1 MRKNQIHLFEKNLE
15 IYENMVWPITYLI
28 KTMHLTFAIVA
39 QDNNDNNNNQL
50 EVLEDNNITN
60 ESFDH

>member
-1 MRKNQIHLFEKNLE
+1 
-15 IYENMVWPITYLI
+15 MVWPVTCLI
-28 KTMHLTFAIVA
+28 KTMCLTFAIVA

-60 ESFDH
+60 DKSFDH

>member
-1 MRKNQIHLFEKNLE
+1 
-15 IYENMVWPITYLI
+15 MVWPITCLI

-60 ESFDH
+60 DKSFDH

>member
-1 MRKNQIHLFEKNLE
+1 
-15 IYENMVWPITYLI
+15 MVWPITCLI

-39 QDNNDNNNNQL
+39 QDNDNNNNQL

-60 ESFDH
+60 DKSFDH